1 MTHKVMLYST
11 PWCPYCVRARELL
24 THKGFEFQDI
34 SVQSDPQARAVMEE
48 RSGRRTV
55 PQIFFGDRHIG
66 GFDDLYAL
74 ERNGK
79 LDGLLAALR

>member
-1 MTHKVMLYST
+1 MTQRVVLYGT

-24 THKGFEFQDI
+24 ASKGVDFDDI
-34 SVQSDPQARAVMEE
+34 PVHTDPEVRAQMEE

-55 PQIFFGDRHIG
+55 PQIFFGDRRIG

-74 ERNGK
+74 ERAGK
-79 LDGLLAALR
+79 LDGLLAGLR

>member
-1 MTHKVMLYST
+1 MTHKVVLYTT

-24 THKGFEFQDI
+24 AHKGVDFEDLG
-34 SVQSDPQARAVMEE
+34 VQSDSQLRFTMEE